1 MQGFDAVRA
10 VLKPFSLAQ
19 RRKVPAG
26 HGRGRQI
33 VFAVDSSS
41 FRFVREHA
49 RFFFSPSLLSRAL
62 TRAPPRPPRLRRARS
77 EDAVRFG
84 LDNVARGNDSVA
96 CACVYKKANLRSPDV
111 GAFVDGVPVS
121 STLDERTRVEAE
133 RKDKARCESACARF
147 VEDAKAAGIKASSAE
162 ILSCGASGGGGS
174 VADVLERYVESTNAD
189 LLVVGSRGAGSSR
202 GALLQLMGLGSV
214 SEHLVRH
221 AKTPVLVVKHHHHGA
236 SQTEVNKSTEKSKT
250 PGKEDPREGL
260 DADAEKKESAR
271 DARGDASR
279 GDDDFLGPPEQG
291 FAKGTR

>member
-10 VLKPFSLAQ
+10 ALNPFSLAQ

-33 VFAVDSSS
+33 VFAVDLSS
-41 FRFVREHA
+41 FRFVGEHA

-62 TRAPPRPPRLRRARS
+62 TRAPSRPPRLRRARS
-77 EDAVRFG
+77 EHAVRFG

-96 CACVYKKANLRSPDV
+96 FACVYKKANLHPPDV
-111 GAFVDGVPVS
+111 GPFVDGVPVS
-121 STLDERTRVEAE
+121 SELDERTRVEAE

-147 VEDAKAAGIKASSAE
+147 VEDAKAAGVKASSAE

-174 VADVLERYVESTNAD
+174 VADVLERYVESTRAD
-189 LLVVGSRGAGSSR
+189 LLVVGSRGVGSSR
-202 GALLQLMGLGSV
+202 GALLGLMGLGSV

-221 AKTPVLVVKHHHHGA
+221 ARAPVLVVKHHRLKGGA
-236 SQTEVNKSTEKSKT
+236 SQTEVDKSTEKSETEK
-250 PGKEDPREGL
+250 GKGL
-260 DADAEKKESAR
+260 AADAEKKES
-271 DARGDASR
+271 DASR
-279 GDDDFLGPPEQG
+279 KSDDFLGPPEQG

>member
-1 MQGFDAVRA
+1 
-10 VLKPFSLAQ
+10 
-19 RRKVPAG
+19 
-26 HGRGRQI
+26 
-33 VFAVDSSS
+33 
-41 FRFVREHA
+41 
-49 RFFFSPSLLSRAL
+49 
-62 TRAPPRPPRLRRARS
+62 
-77 EDAVRFG
+77 
-84 LDNVARGNDSVA
+84 
-96 CACVYKKANLRSPDV
+96 VYKKANLRSPDV

-221 AKTPVLVVKHHHHGA
+221 AQTPVLVVKHHHHGA

-279 GDDDFLGPPEQG
+279 GNDDFLGPPEQG

>member
-1 MQGFDAVRA
+1 M
-10 VLKPFSLAQ
+10 
-19 RRKVPAG
+19 
-26 HGRGRQI
+26 
-33 VFAVDSSS
+33 
-41 FRFVREHA
+41 
-49 RFFFSPSLLSRAL
+49 

-121 STLDERTRVEAE
+121 SELDERTRVEAE

-174 VADVLERYVESTNAD
+174 VADVLEQYAASTRAD
-189 LLVVGSRGAGSSR
+189 LLVVGSRGAGASTVGS
-202 GALLQLMGLGSV
+202 LLRVMGLGSV

-221 AKTPVLVVKHHHHGA
+221 AEVPVLVVKRRGDVATRETNDDSATSSDA
-236 SQTEVNKSTEKSKT
+236 SS
-250 PGKEDPREGL
+250 
-260 DADAEKKESAR
+260 
-271 DARGDASR
+271 DARRRQSLETKRMTKPTTAR

-291 FAKGTR
+291 FAKGFTKGTR

>member
-1 MQGFDAVRA
+1 
-10 VLKPFSLAQ
+10 
-19 RRKVPAG
+19 
-26 HGRGRQI
+26 
-33 VFAVDSSS
+33 
-41 FRFVREHA
+41 
-49 RFFFSPSLLSRAL
+49 
-62 TRAPPRPPRLRRARS
+62 
-77 EDAVRFG
+77 
-84 LDNVARGNDSVA
+84 
-96 CACVYKKANLRSPDV
+96 VYKKANLRSPDV

-221 AKTPVLVVKHHHHGA
+221 ARTPVLVVKHHHHGA

-250 PGKEDPREGL
+250 VRGKEDPNEEI
-260 DADAEKKESAR
+260 AAEKEKSAA
-271 DARGDASR
+271 DARGTDASR

>member
-1 MQGFDAVRA
+1 M
-10 VLKPFSLAQ
+10 
-19 RRKVPAG
+19 
-26 HGRGRQI
+26 
-33 VFAVDSSS
+33 
-41 FRFVREHA
+41 
-49 RFFFSPSLLSRAL
+49 
-62 TRAPPRPPRLRRARS
+62 
-77 EDAVRFG
+77 
-84 LDNVARGNDSVA
+84 
-96 CACVYKKANLRSPDV
+96 YKKANLRSPDV

-221 AKTPVLVVKHHHHGA
+221 ARTPVLVVKHHHHGA

-250 PGKEDPREGL
+250 VRGKEDPNEEI
-260 DADAEKKESAR
+260 AAEKEKSAA
-271 DARGDASR
+271 DARGKDASR

>member
-1 MQGFDAVRA
+1 LLSTTSAD
-10 VLKPFSLAQ
+10 L
-19 RRKVPAG
+19 
-26 HGRGRQI
+26 
-33 VFAVDSSS
+33 
-41 FRFVREHA
+41 
-49 RFFFSPSLLSRAL
+49 SPSSRV
-62 TRAPPRPPRLRRARS
+62 PRS
-77 EDAVRFG
+77 EHAVRFG
-84 LDNVARGNDSVA
+84 LDNVARGNDAVA
-96 CACVYKKANLRSPDV
+96 FACVYRKANLQPPDV
-111 GAFVDGVPVS
+111 GPFVDGVPVS
-121 STLDERTRVEAE
+121 TERDEQLRKEAE
-133 RKDKARCESACARF
+133 RKDKARCEAACARF
-147 VEDAKAAGIKASSAE
+147 VEDAKAAGVATASAE
-162 ILSCGASGGGGS
+162 IMSCGASGGGGS
-174 VADVLERYVESTNAD
+174 VADVLEQYAASTRAD

-279 GDDDFLGPPEQG
+279 GNDDFLGPPKQG